1 MIEDR
6 KGKRSTCG
14 EEPLQEPS
22 QMGKAVAVMRHPPLY
37 ACRYGRKGRCHLSTY
52 RSRRD
57 DEYLGGGL
65 LLPSGTAIGQR
76 QQFGVVMVKR
86 AFAFMNIKDNF
97 YVRKGEY

>member
-37 ACRYGRKGRCHLSTY
+37 ACRYLSKGYVNSFKFKQVIVANPELK
-52 RSRRD
+52 RD
-57 DEYLGGGL
+57 VT
-65 LLPSGTAIGQR
+65 P
-76 QQFGVVMVKR
+76 
-86 AFAFMNIKDNF
+86 IKIC
-97 YVRKGEY
+97 YVFK